1 MKWIA
6 LDFVSLDRGI
16 QKTEVKRCVMAN
28 EYGSVTAGAFELSPN
43 DAEYISQCLTL
54 ANRSSER
61 VVDLNPC
68 ELERRRLNVRARKRV
83 NVMEDLLSRSERPFL
98 IELHDDCANL
108 EDGVSLGVKPPGF
121 EVNHHG

>member
-1 MKWIA
+1 MERIA
-6 LDFVSLDRGI
+6 LDFVSFDRGI
-16 QKTEVKRCVMAN
+16 QKTKVKRSVMAN

-54 ANRSSER
+54 ANRSAKR

-83 NVMEDLLSRSERPFL
+83 NVMENLFAGSERPFL